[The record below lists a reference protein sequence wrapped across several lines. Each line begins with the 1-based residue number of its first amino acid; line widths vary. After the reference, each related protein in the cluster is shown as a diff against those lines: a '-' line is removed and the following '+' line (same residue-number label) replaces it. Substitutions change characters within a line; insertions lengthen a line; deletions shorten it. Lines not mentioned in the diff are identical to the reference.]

1 MIERKIL
8 ADLLTWKVA
17 TNRKVLLLRGAR
29 QIGKTFTARQLAAT
43 FSTCL
48 EVNFL
53 ETPEVARFFQGGSLD
68 PVSILRNLEAYFEVK
83 LPIGEGLL
91 FFDEIQACPEA
102 ITALRFFYE
111 KIPELHVIAT
121 GSLLEFALAEIP
133 SFGVGRIDSLFMY
146 PLSIEEF
153 FKANGQGALL
163 QAIQLA
169 TLNKSVDSVLHN
181 KACETVRIYSMIGG
195 LPAVVQTYLES
206 KDINSS
212 LTLLDS
218 LLLAYEDDFTKYKT
232 RISPLKLR
240 QTLTSCATQAGGK
253 FVYSHI
259 KPGSSVSGYDQAV
272 ELLRLAGMI
281 YVVSRTSAN
290 GIPLGAE
297 SDPKSFKAIPF
308 DIGIYN
314 RLLGL
319 KFSDRILLE
328 DTAFVHEGA
337 SAEVLCGLELVASTP
352 SRLRPELHYW
362 SREKQ
367 SSNAEVDYV
376 VQQGM
381 RVVPVEVKA
390 GHKGRMQSMF
400 VFMNEKQCGRG
411 VRTSL
416 ENLSSFATPSG
427 GGVIEVVPLY
437 LVGRWL
443 GDRA

>member
-1 MIERKIL
+1 MIDRKIL
-8 ADLLTWKVA
+8 SDLIAWRT
-17 TNRKVLLLRGAR
+17 TPNRKVLLLRGAR
-29 QIGKTFTARQLAAT
+29 QVGKTFTIRQLAAT
-43 FSTCL
+43 FNTYL

-53 ETPEVARFFQGGSLD
+53 ETPEVARFFLGGSLD
-68 PVSILRNLEAYFEVK
+68 PISILRNLEAYFEVK

-111 KIPELHVIAT
+111 KIPNLHVIAT

-133 SFGVGRIDSLFMY
+133 SFGVGRIESLFMY
-146 PLSIEEF
+146 PVSIEEF
-153 FKANGQGALL
+153 FRANGQGALL
-163 QAIQLA
+163 QSLQHS
-169 TLNKSVDSVLHN
+169 TLDQPVASVLHQ
-181 KACETVRIYSMIGG
+181 KACETVRVYSMIGG
-195 LPAVVQTYLES
+195 LPAVVQDYLER
-206 KDINSS
+206 KDVNGS
-212 LTLLDS
+212 LALLDN

-240 QTLTSCATQAGGK
+240 DTLRSCAAQAGGK
-253 FVYSHI
+253 FVYSHV
-259 KPGSSVSGYDQAV
+259 KPGSPLSGYDQAV
-272 ELLRLAGMI
+272 DLLRLAGMI
-281 YVVSRTSAN
+281 HVVSRTSAN

-297 SDPKSFKAIPF
+297 SDPKSFKVIPF

-319 KFSDRILLE
+319 KFSDRVLLE
-328 DTAFVHEGA
+328 NTAFVHEGA
-337 SAEVLCGLELVASTP
+337 SAEVLCGLELIAST
-352 SRLRPELHYW
+352 SVRLRPQLYYW

-367 SSNAEVDYV
+367 GSNAEVDYV

-400 VFMNEKQCGRG
+400 VFMNEKQCDRG

-416 ENLSSFATPSG
+416 ENLSRFSTPSG
-427 GGVIEVVPLY
+427 DGVIEVVPLY

-443 GDRA
+443 QGCG